1 MSLPAKRGRPI
12 LPKVRTKTASVMMV
26 VDGCGNSLVKI
37 ELFHLFYCRDAVNL
51 LQHNKHGLVV
61 DCNKRIVFAPEQRCM
76 AVADLCSV
84 IVVFLCIFLK
94 ASCHSISTYS
104 TVFPER
110 SKSGSFPKIC
120 SQSMKTHPP
129 YRITRAEATS

>member
-84 IVVFLCIFLK
+84 IGCLFMYFFEGLVPFNIDIFDSFSGK
-94 ASCHSISTYS
+94 IK
-104 TVFPER
+104 VRKFPPNLFAKHENT
-110 SKSGSFPKIC
+110 SSLSNY
-120 SQSMKTHPP
+120 QS
-129 YRITRAEATS
+129 

>member
-76 AVADLCSV
+76 AVADLVADLPYGTDDYSC
-84 IVVFLCIFLK
+84 FLPTLQRK
-94 ASCHSISTYS
+94 
-104 TVFPER
+104 
-110 SKSGSFPKIC
+110 
-120 SQSMKTHPP
+120 
-129 YRITRAEATS
+129 

>member
-84 IVVFLCIFLK
+84 IGCLFMYFFEGLVPLNIDIFDSFSGK
-94 ASCHSISTYS
+94 IK
-104 TVFPER
+104 VRKFPPNLFAKHENT
-110 SKSGSFPKIC
+110 SSLSNY
-120 SQSMKTHPP
+120 QS
-129 YRITRAEATS
+129 

>member
-61 DCNKRIVFAPEQRCM
+61 DCNKRIVFAPEQRCI

-84 IVVFLCIFLK
+84 IGCLFMYFFEGLVPFNIDIFDSL
-94 ASCHSISTYS
+94 SLIHI
-104 TVFPER
+104 
-110 SKSGSFPKIC
+110 
-120 SQSMKTHPP
+120 
-129 YRITRAEATS
+129 

>member
-84 IVVFLCIFLK
+84 IGCLFMYFFEGLVPFNIDIFD
-94 ASCHSISTYS
+94 S
-104 TVFPER
+104 

>member
-61 DCNKRIVFAPEQRCM
+61 DCNKRIVFAP
-76 AVADLCSV
+76 D
-84 IVVFLCIFLK
+84 
-94 ASCHSISTYS
+94 
-104 TVFPER
+104 FPER
-110 SKSGSFPKIC
+110 SKSGSFPQIC

>member
-61 DCNKRIVFAPEQRCM
+61 INVSSSPQNSGAWRLPI
-76 AVADLCSV
+76 SV
-84 IVVFLCIFLK
+84 
-94 ASCHSISTYS
+94 
-104 TVFPER
+104 P
-110 SKSGSFPKIC
+110 
-120 SQSMKTHPP
+120 
-129 YRITRAEATS
+129 